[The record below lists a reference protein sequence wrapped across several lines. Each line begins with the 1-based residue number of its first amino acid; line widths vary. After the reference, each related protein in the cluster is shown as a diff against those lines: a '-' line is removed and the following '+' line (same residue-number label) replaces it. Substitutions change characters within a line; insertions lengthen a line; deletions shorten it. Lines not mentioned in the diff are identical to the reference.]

1 MKGNLMRKILIGL
14 LLPCI
19 VLAVGCKKKAEKD
32 PYQLATAVG
41 SIPLNNPDE
50 IQCELKVGH
59 IFVLDGKKGKEK
71 GELQILHAIEEADGK
86 DSPPSPFGSLRF
98 IFSDLKSR
106 RPKLNGAP
114 YKKFEMEDMLVLSN
128 DDGGSVI
135 SYFIQKS
142 TGGVIRTIGF
152 IGVERPIGDVYA
164 GVCRQVK

>member
-1 MKGNLMRKILIGL
+1 MKGTFMRKILIGFVI
-14 LLPCI
+14 LPC
-19 VLAVGCKKKAEKD
+19 VVFVFGCKNKAEQD
-32 PYQLATAVG
+32 PYQMAAAVTAT
-41 SIPLNNPDE
+41 PLNNPDE

-71 GELQILHAIEEADGK
+71 GELQLLHAFEENGK

-98 IFSDLKSR
+98 TFTDLKSR

-114 YKKFEMEDMLVLSN
+114 YKKAEIDDIMVLSN

-135 SYFIQKS
+135 SYLIQKS
-142 TGGVIRTIGF
+142 TGGILRTIGF
-152 IGVERPIGDVYA
+152 IGIERPIGDVYA